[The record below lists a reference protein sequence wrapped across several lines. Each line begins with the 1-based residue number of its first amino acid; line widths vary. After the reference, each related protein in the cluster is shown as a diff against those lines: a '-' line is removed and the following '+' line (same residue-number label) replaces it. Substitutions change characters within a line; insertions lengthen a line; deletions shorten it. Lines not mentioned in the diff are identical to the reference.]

1 MFLFIFVVIEKE
13 EFSDDEFF
21 FCVFFFEEDDIVFDK
36 LDEDYFFED
45 LVLWNLMD
53 ESIVGVD
60 EYFFK
65 YLNDEEVDEWFFNE

>member
-13 EFSDDEFF
+13 EFSDDEFL
-21 FCVFFFEEDDIVFDK
+21 FCVFFFEEDDMVFDK

>member
-13 EFSDDEFF
+13 EFSDDEFL
-21 FCVFFFEEDDIVFDK
+21 FCVFFFEEDDMVFDK

-53 ESIVGVD
+53 ENIVGVD

>member
-13 EFSDDEFF
+13 EFSDDEFL
-21 FCVFFFEEDDIVFDK
+21 FCVFFFEEDDMVFDK

-45 LVLWNLMD
+45 LVLWNLKD
-53 ESIVGVD
+53 ENIVGVD